1 MSRERKIPTAALE
14 LRDLSVRYPAR
25 GLPLTAVDGVNL
37 IVPKRATL
45 GLVGESGCGKSS
57 LARAIVGL
65 APIVRGRLL
74 LDGVDYTHRREL
86 TSREFR
92 RRVQLIFQ
100 DPYSSLNP
108 RMTIGEMIGE
118 GLAIRGELRKAEVMR
133 ILNLVGLPS
142 ASLERYPHQ
151 FSGGQR
157 QRIAIARVLAVGP
170 EVIICDEVS
179 SGLDVSVQA
188 IILNLLRRLQH
199 ELGLSYLFI
208 SHDLATVRFM
218 SDVISVMYL
227 GRIVETAPTDRLFL
241 ESEHPYTKALL
252 ASVPEVGAQHR
263 PAPLTGEIPNPR
275 RPPTGCRFHTRCPV
289 GPMAFPD
296 RTVCIVV
303 DPQVIASTRK
313 YEAACHFASIRPATG
328 REWVG

>member
-1 MSRERKIPTAALE
+1 
-14 LRDLSVRYPAR
+14 
-25 GLPLTAVDGVNL
+25 
-37 IVPKRATL
+37 
-45 GLVGESGCGKSS
+45 VGESGCGKSS
-57 LARAIVGL
+57 VARAIVGL
-65 APIVRGRLL
+65 APIAQGHLL
-74 LDGVDYTHRREL
+74 LDGIDYTQRRQRG
-86 TSREFR
+86 SREFR

-108 RMTIGEMIGE
+108 RMTAGEMIGE
-118 GLAIRGELRKAEVMR
+118 ALAIRGELRKAEAMR
-133 ILNLVGLPS
+133 ILNLVGLPPG
-142 ASLERYPHQ
+142 SLDRYPHQ

-170 EVIICDEVS
+170 EVIICDEVT

-188 IILNLLRRLQH
+188 TILNLSRRLQS

-227 GRIVETAPTDRLFL
+227 GRIVETAPTERLFWA
-241 ESEHPYTKALL
+241 SEHPYTKALL
-252 ASVPEVGAQHR
+252 ASVPEVGAHHR

-275 RPPTGCRFHTRCPV
+275 RPPTGCRFHTRCPD

-296 RTVCIVV
+296 RTVCIAA
-303 DPQVIASTRK
+303 DPQMIAPTRK
-313 YEAACHFASIRPATG
+313 HQAACHFASIGQATG
-328 REWVG
+328 RSGSDT